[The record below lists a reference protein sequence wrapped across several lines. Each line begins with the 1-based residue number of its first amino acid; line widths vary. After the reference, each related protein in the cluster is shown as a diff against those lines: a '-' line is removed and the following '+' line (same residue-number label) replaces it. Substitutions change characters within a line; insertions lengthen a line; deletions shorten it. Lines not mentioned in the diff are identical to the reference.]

1 VLAPKRFQFIS
12 IASHPTGKY
21 IINLGPEISTIQTK
35 HLTQNIDDL
44 ERNKLTSKE

>member
-1 VLAPKRFQFIS
+1 MSLTKVGCTQ
-12 IASHPTGKY
+12 Y